1 MYVNYYEEYLELYL
15 SHHVNE
21 YQHQI
26 ILNKDEQMDQDLHLL
41 HHESNKKKENQCWFF
56 SRLKK
61 ILINLHL
68 EVFLNQLVN

>member
-41 HHESNKKKENQCWFF
+41 HHESNKKKRESMSVFF
-56 SRLKK
+56 SIEK
-61 ILINLHL
+61 IRINLHL